1 MVTRI
6 LGWLLA
12 LFGVM
17 CLLAAGAG
25 YFIWGFKDAPVPV
38 NILAGVGV
46 AQLALWLVLDWKS
59 LSALG
64 NDQTVGRS
72 AMSGVIV
79 LAIGGIASLV
89 NVAAYRYDKR
99 WDLTIDQ
106 QFTLSAQSKD
116 IVKSLDRE
124 ITISAFFQ
132 AGSPQEQNFKQLM
145 QSYSDESTLLKID
158 YHDPYA
164 DPLLAEQMKIVSPSG
179 TVIIKVGEN
188 QQRLES
194 SFDEE
199 AVTNAVVKVTRE
211 RSHAVCVVQGH
222 GELDLQDDQSPGG
235 LGVAVSRLEAQ
246 NYKTSALNLLES
258 QPSPD
263 TCEVVVLAGPRVDL
277 VAAERDRLARY
288 VAAGGGLIVMLDPL
302 QTPETAA
309 DMARYGVKVGND
321 VVVEGDPNRMVAAN
335 DPTAL
340 GLDSTSWD
348 IHPITEKLTGLVIL
362 SMARS
367 VGKGEDVAGL
377 NVQVIGHGSA
387 GGWGETKLDDP
398 NVPSEP
404 TPGDDIV
411 GNVPLIVSVDV
422 TDPADLRTTSA
433 AMDMPSTAG
442 APVVAPVDPVAA
454 PAVKAGGKV
463 MVFGDG
469 DFAAN
474 LLVLKAQNQDLFL
487 NSVAWMVGEK
497 DQLAIRANK
506 AQKGKLELTEL
517 SVFGGAALG
526 LLLIPGLCLAGM
538 IGTWLVRRGK

>member
-1 MVTRI
+1 
-6 LGWLLA
+6 
-12 LFGVM
+12 
-17 CLLAAGAG
+17 
-25 YFIWGFKDAPVPV
+25 
-38 NILAGVGV
+38 
-46 AQLALWLVLDWKS
+46 
-59 LSALG
+59 
-64 NDQTVGRS
+64 
-72 AMSGVIV
+72 
-79 LAIGGIASLV
+79 
-89 NVAAYRYDKR
+89 
-99 WDLTIDQ
+99 
-106 QFTLSAQSKD
+106 
-116 IVKSLDRE
+116 
-124 ITISAFFQ
+124 
-132 AGSPQEQNFKQLM
+132 
-145 QSYSDESTLLKID
+145 
-158 YHDPYA
+158 
-164 DPLLAEQMKIVSPSG
+164 
-179 TVIIKVGEN
+179 
-188 QQRLES
+188 
-194 SFDEE
+194 
-199 AVTNAVVKVTRE
+199 
-211 RSHAVCVVQGH
+211 
-222 GELDLQDDQSPGG
+222 
-235 LGVAVSRLEAQ
+235 
-246 NYKTSALNLLES
+246 
-258 QPSPD
+258 
-263 TCEVVVLAGPRVDL
+263 
-277 VAAERDRLARY
+277 
-288 VAAGGGLIVMLDPL
+288 LIVMLDPL

-377 NVQVIGHGSA
+377 NVQVIGHGRA

-538 IGTWLVRRGK
+538 VGTWLVRRGK